1 MATGYYKADGTTLY
15 YSGKSFDGATSST
28 SFPSTSKYTTVK
40 PYDDNLWLNPYSVS
54 IYIQDG
60 GNFDLSGIQYTD
72 NRTLTVYNT
81 SNFKGSCTNI
91 MPNEAGVDNSPLT
104 LEING
109 SIYPGQLQDIGQT
122 TLINTYIREI
132 KCVTSSSYVSIS
144 VNFDKWILPRLNILT
159 IGGYLYEG
167 TTSSSGVN
175 WYSYGISEIHGS
187 ITCSSLTR
195 LLLYPTVKFDL
206 DLGYTPQLWIVYLSG
221 VLNKDFVNNL
231 IKDKNL
237 VYLYANGVHWEDITL
252 DCTFDGTYYKKAS
265 STAHLSGPILLLYN
279 FTTIRSSNLNNIDWK
294 MVVIGVDNL
303 VGGNGSTF
311 SSNITSV
318 KSLLVDRDGVE
329 GPFTYIEA
337 SEYYDVDIKPLW
349 TYVDLYE
356 FSIPNAYPNIPGR
369 IELNYPKRQY
379 AKGETV
385 TATYWGCKSDL
396 DYWIQQYEDG
406 TWHKIGSANPL
417 TFTIQKNATIAAIP
431 KYDDYIPEKLSV
443 NLSSFPSTAGT
454 VTGAGTYLAGSDVTI
469 SAAGTGNYVFQYWQ
483 ELIGTTWVT
492 YATSATITLEGIGRN
507 RTLRAYFVELTDEN
521 KATLTVNATTGGTA
535 GRSGDY
541 VKGQSVTVNAIVDS
555 GYTFKG
561 WYLVGKTVET
571 LVSTKTSYTFKISGD
586 TTLNAVFVKKAYP
599 GQDGGGIDS
608 KPGGGDGT
616 FDDSSDNPN
625 DEINPPTMVDALLT
639 IYSPTEAQITE
650 LGQYLYSD
658 SAKGLAKNLLD
669 YFGSLGTADLTAYI
683 INTYQLPIT
692 VPTSGT
698 KQVECGWYPTT
709 VSMNVASGTAIEVG
723 MGTCEVP
730 AYYGNA
736 LDYKSRIQIYLP
748 YVGFQ
753 DLDPAE
759 VIGKTLGLK
768 YFVDLIT
775 GDCVAKIYIND
786 VIYYQFKGAMASPI
800 PLGKDNFTDM
810 IQQGINIG
818 TGAITAGMA
827 VSGAAGA
834 ISQGTA
840 MHNFAIE
847 QANAGTIYPEQFTAS
862 QQLIE
867 EGTSRVP
874 QAQMSLEQL
883 QNKLSTAINTGTN
896 VPHGTNAGGN
906 MGWYMNQTPYIIIVR
921 PNLSMPEN
929 YGHYHGYPSNITSKI
944 GDLSGYTEFSAIHL
958 EGLTATSN
966 ELAELEKILKGGIR
980 IEN

>member
-15 YSGKSFDGATSST
+15 YSGESFDGATSST

-132 KCVTSSSYVSIS
+132 KCVTSSSYASIS
-144 VNFDKWILPRLNILT
+144 VNFDEWILPRLDILT
-159 IGGYLYEG
+159 IGGYLYES
-167 TTSSSGVN
+167 TSSSDGGVN
-175 WYSYGISEIHGS
+175 WYSYGIREIHGS

-252 DCTFDGTYYKKAS
+252 DCTFNGTYYKRES
-265 STAHLSGPILLLYN
+265 GTSHLSKPILLLYN

-294 MVVIGVDNL
+294 RVAIGVTNL

-318 KSLLVDRDGVE
+318 KSLLVDRDGVK
-329 GPFTYIEA
+329 GPFTYIES

-349 TYVDLYE
+349 SYVNLYD
-356 FSIPNAYPNIPGR
+356 FNIPNAYPNIPGR

-417 TFTIQKNATIAAIP
+417 TFTIQKDATIAAIP

-561 WYLVGKTVET
+561 WYLVGKTAET
-571 LVSTKTSYTFKISGD
+571 LISTKTSYTFKISGD

-616 FDDSSDNPN
+616 FDDSSDTIPSNNKGHLLGNGNGRCVFVPSSTQLT
-625 DEINPPTMVDALLT
+625 DFINN
-639 IYSPTEAQITE
+639 IYNADGYEVFTNVLANIASF
-650 LGQYLYSD
+650 GGKVSD
-658 SAKGLAKNLLD
+658 NLI
-669 YFGSLGTADLTAYI
+669 GI
-683 INTYQLPIT
+683 HMLPFT
-692 VPTSGT
+692 VPTNGT
-698 KQVECGWYPTT
+698 GQPKLGPYEFY
-709 VSMNVASGTAIEVG
+709 SVALNLPKDLYFTINMGSIKIE
-723 MGTCEVP
+723 P
-730 AYYGNA
+730 YYGNA
-736 LDYKSRIQIYLP
+736 LDYQAKYQLYLP
-748 YVGFQ
+748 WYGFV
-753 DLDPAE
+753 DLSAAD
-759 VIGKTLGLK
+759 VVGKTLSIE
-768 YFVDLIT
+768 YV
-775 GDCVAKIYIND
+775 V
-786 VIYYQFKGAMASPI
+786 
-800 PLGKDNFTDM
+800 
-810 IQQGINIG
+810 
-818 TGAITAGMA
+818 
-827 VSGAAGA
+827 
-834 ISQGTA
+834 
-840 MHNFAIE
+840 AIE
-847 QANAGTIYPEQFTAS
+847 DGSTVIDISSDGSVKYEFQTNLAWQIPTGSNNMQEGVVNTLKNVLMAG
-862 QQLIE
+862 
-867 EGTSRVP
+867 V
-874 QAQMSLEQL
+874 
-883 QNKLSTAINTGTN
+883 
-896 VPHGTNAGGN
+896 GG
-906 MGWYMNQTPYIIIVR
+906 M
-921 PNLSMPEN
+921 
-929 YGHYHGYPSNITSKI
+929 
-944 GDLSGYTEFSAIHL
+944 
-958 EGLTATSN
+958 
-966 ELAELEKILKGGIR
+966 
-980 IEN
+980 

>member
-1 MATGYYKADGTTLY
+1 MPINYDTSKIDYLSNWCTVSVAEVEGGSTTGGNISIKKGEEITLRATANEGYEFVGWEVSDGTGSSENPYTITVNGNLQIYPRFAESSVGGKWLLTSTSGVIVSPESEDGYYDDGTEITVSMNKSYWASSVGYIYVYITDTTRNIVKKETISGGSISFTIKGNTKLSTQSPSGRSLTINCTVKIGDNSYEIEKESYRTALQNLGLDVFITNAEGVAGVPYTITLYNPKGYTIKDAYINYEGYSNTDVHYSTDSNIWTIERPSSWNGTWRIFYIVLEAPSEDSTYTVNVSQSGSGEVTLPHENPYNDGEYVSVKCEASPGAKFDHMVIGDKTIYSPNYTFIIHADTVIEVVFSDSEIQQVKITATTEPYVAGKVKQDKSIYQMGGTAVLTAELKTGY
-15 YSGKSFDGATSST
+15 SFT
-28 SFPSTSKYTTVK
+28 K
-40 PYDDNLWLNPYSVS
+40 
-54 IYIQDG
+54 
-60 GNFDLSGIQYTD
+60 
-72 NRTLTVYNT
+72 
-81 SNFKGSCTNI
+81 
-91 MPNEAGVDNSPLT
+91 
-104 LEING
+104 
-109 SIYPGQLQDIGQT
+109 
-122 TLINTYIREI
+122 
-132 KCVTSSSYVSIS
+132 
-144 VNFDKWILPRLNILT
+144 
-159 IGGYLYEG
+159 
-167 TTSSSGVN
+167 
-175 WYSYGISEIHGS
+175 
-187 ITCSSLTR
+187 
-195 LLLYPTVKFDL
+195 
-206 DLGYTPQLWIVYLSG
+206 
-221 VLNKDFVNNL
+221 
-231 IKDKNL
+231 
-237 VYLYANGVHWEDITL
+237 
-252 DCTFDGTYYKKAS
+252 
-265 STAHLSGPILLLYN
+265 
-279 FTTIRSSNLNNIDWK
+279 
-294 MVVIGVDNL
+294 
-303 VGGNGSTF
+303 
-311 SSNITSV
+311 
-318 KSLLVDRDGVE
+318 
-329 GPFTYIEA
+329 
-337 SEYYDVDIKPLW
+337 
-349 TYVDLYE
+349 
-356 FSIPNAYPNIPGR
+356 
-369 IELNYPKRQY
+369 
-379 AKGETV
+379 
-385 TATYWGCKSDL
+385 
-396 DYWIQQYEDG
+396 
-406 TWHKIGSANPL
+406 
-417 TFTIQKNATIAAIP
+417 
-431 KYDDYIPEKLSV
+431 
-443 NLSSFPSTAGT
+443 
-454 VTGAGTYLAGSDVTI
+454 
-469 SAAGTGNYVFQYWQ
+469 WQ
-483 ELIGTTWVT
+483 ERVGTEWNDIGTTNPL
-492 YATSATITLEGIGRN
+492 SL
-507 RTLRAYFVELTDEN
+507 ELTKYEYTIRAVCE
-521 KATLTVNATTGGTA
+521 KAKDPYSPGGN
-535 GRSGDY
+535 SG
-541 VKGQSVTVNAIVDS
+541 T
-555 GYTFKG
+555 
-561 WYLVGKTVET
+561 
-571 LVSTKTSYTFKISGD
+571 
-586 TTLNAVFVKKAYP
+586 
-599 GQDGGGIDS
+599 
-608 KPGGGDGT
+608 GGGDGT

>member
-1 MATGYYKADGTTLY
+1 M
-15 YSGKSFDGATSST
+15 
-28 SFPSTSKYTTVK
+28 
-40 PYDDNLWLNPYSVS
+40 
-54 IYIQDG
+54 
-60 GNFDLSGIQYTD
+60 
-72 NRTLTVYNT
+72 
-81 SNFKGSCTNI
+81 
-91 MPNEAGVDNSPLT
+91 
-104 LEING
+104 
-109 SIYPGQLQDIGQT
+109 
-122 TLINTYIREI
+122 
-132 KCVTSSSYVSIS
+132 
-144 VNFDKWILPRLNILT
+144 
-159 IGGYLYEG
+159 
-167 TTSSSGVN
+167 
-175 WYSYGISEIHGS
+175 
-187 ITCSSLTR
+187 
-195 LLLYPTVKFDL
+195 
-206 DLGYTPQLWIVYLSG
+206 
-221 VLNKDFVNNL
+221 
-231 IKDKNL
+231 
-237 VYLYANGVHWEDITL
+237 
-252 DCTFDGTYYKKAS
+252 
-265 STAHLSGPILLLYN
+265 
-279 FTTIRSSNLNNIDWK
+279 
-294 MVVIGVDNL
+294 
-303 VGGNGSTF
+303 
-311 SSNITSV
+311 
-318 KSLLVDRDGVE
+318 
-329 GPFTYIEA
+329 
-337 SEYYDVDIKPLW
+337 
-349 TYVDLYE
+349 
-356 FSIPNAYPNIPGR
+356 
-369 IELNYPKRQY
+369 
-379 AKGETV
+379 
-385 TATYWGCKSDL
+385 
-396 DYWIQQYEDG
+396 
-406 TWHKIGSANPL
+406 
-417 TFTIQKNATIAAIP
+417 
-431 KYDDYIPEKLSV
+431 
-443 NLSSFPSTAGT
+443 
-454 VTGAGTYLAGSDVTI
+454 
-469 SAAGTGNYVFQYWQ
+469 
-483 ELIGTTWVT
+483 
-492 YATSATITLEGIGRN
+492 
-507 RTLRAYFVELTDEN
+507 TDEN

-906 MGWYMNQTPYIIIVR
+906 MG
-921 PNLSMPEN
+921 
-929 YGHYHGYPSNITSKI
+929 
-944 GDLSGYTEFSAIHL
+944 
-958 EGLTATSN
+958 
-966 ELAELEKILKGGIR
+966 
-980 IEN
+980 